1 MSMQEATDPVE
12 QLYELCKAQA
22 AVDGAFAEPLMRAWF
37 SAAFELCA
45 DMAGLV
51 YPARQIREPLFV
63 NRFGN
68 YVLSQR
74 PSGPVEIFE
83 GYRLITV
90 LPRPLDRVISCFP
103 SLCCLCHPFARYSV
117 GQDLPC
123 AAFSPRFVQ
132 AVARLFTYIV
142 ENRGDSEL
150 DREVLAK
157 CGALT
162 FLGPELQYVA

>member
-1 MSMQEATDPVE
+1 MADPEPIE
-12 QLYELCKAQA
+12 QLYELCKLQA
-22 AVDGAFAEPLMRAWF
+22 ATDGAFPEPLMRAWF
-37 SAAFELCA
+37 DAAFELCS

-51 YPARQIREPLFV
+51 YPAQQIRERLFV

-83 GYRLITV
+83 GYKLITV
-90 LPRPLDRVISCFP
+90 LPRPLDRAISCFP
-103 SLCCLCHPFARYSV
+103 ALCCLCHPFARYTV
-117 GQDLPC
+117 GQDRPC
-123 AAFSPRFVQ
+123 GGFSPRFEQ
-132 AVARLFTYIV
+132 AVARLFAYQV

-157 CGALT
+157 CGALS
-162 FLGPELQYVA
+162 FLGPELTYAL